1 MSSNGTKTRRN
12 EIVAAAERLFRDKG
26 YLATTMR
33 DIADEMG
40 MQGGGS
46 LYAHISG
53 KEELLWNIASEAI
66 EAFFAAVTP
75 AIQEVASESPVDKL
89 HAAMLAHMSVI
100 CERLSAAAV
109 YFDEWRHL
117 SQPKRGQFLE
127 RRDQYEQIFGTLVHQ
142 GVQFGVFRELDVR
155 VTTLYLLGSMNA
167 IRHWYRPDG
176 RLNAQ
181 ELAERIAD
189 LLLEGMHTR

>member
-1 MSSNGTKTRRN
+1 MSSNGTKTRRT

-53 KEELLWNIASEAI
+53 KEELLWHIASEAI
-66 EAFFAAVTP
+66 DAFFAAVIP
-75 AIQEVASESPVDKL
+75 AIEQAGSNSPADKL
-89 HAAMLAHMSVI
+89 QAAMLAHMGVI

-127 RRDQYEQIFGTLVHQ
+127 RRNQYERIFEALVLQ
-142 GVQFGVFRELDVR
+142 GVQSSVFRQLDVR
-155 VTTLYLLGSMNA
+155 VTTLHLLGSMNA

-176 RLNAQ
+176 RLSAQ
-181 ELAERIAD
+181 EVAARITD
-189 LLLEGMHTR
+189 LLLEGIHTR